1 MSTPTAVLD
10 VQETPTST
18 RWAGIIGIEGE
29 PTGDGRLI
37 NLGALRW
44 DILPVP
50 LRFVSADVGAHD
62 GAVVVGNIETVE
74 RRDGGVLWATGV
86 FDDPNKSPQAAEAMR
101 LVADHMMNGVSMDLD
116 SVSFEVR
123 VAQELIND
131 EDPEDDSIVLAQETA
146 EDGKVTVATI
156 KSDDEVMVT
165 TDGRVRASTLVAVPA
180 FARANIYLEGDPTLE
195 ALVAAAGDA
204 VAPAPEAPV
213 ATGDGQALWDEAIAQ
228 LTAVDQ
234 MEFLS
239 PEYLAATDKAGDA
252 FAAAAIALQTDDPAR
267 ATQAAE
273 VAAKLKRFASL
284 PWGDPED
291 VQTRDSG
298 PTADAP
304 AADVQDILA
313 AATQSITAAG
323 APIHPPEEWF
333 ADPQL
338 DGPTPLVVTKEG
350 RVYGHLATWDVCHVA
365 SPGGPG
371 ICITAPHSNRDYAD
385 FHTGTVLTAEDTLI
399 GTGKIT
405 MGTGHAPHKMS
416 ANATAAHYDNTGTV
430 IADIRAGE
438 DMFGIWVAGALVPEA
453 TEAQARTL
461 RSCPLSG
468 DWREVAGSLEL
479 KAALAVPV
487 PGFPIPRPAGLVASG
502 GERLYALTASGMLAH
517 DTDVEAKPEP
527 GTDQLSAG
535 DVDYL
540 RRLIQRNRVQD
551 AAVLAS
557 EVRTIRNRQV
567 VAAFAHSRKA

>member
-1 MSTPTAVLD
+1 MAVMSTPVMVEEQAPVPTA
-10 VQETPTST
+10 S

-62 GAVVVGNIETVE
+62 GAVVVGNIQTIE
-74 RRDGGVLWATGV
+74 RRDNGVLWATGE
-86 FDDPNKSPQAAEAMR
+86 FDDSEHAQEATR
-101 LVADHMMNGVSMDLD
+101 LVGKHMMNGVSMDLD
-116 SVSFEVR
+116 DVSFEVR
-123 VAQELIND
+123 VAQELVAD
-131 EDPEDDSIVLAQETA
+131 DDPSDDSVVLAQESD
-146 EDGKVTVATI
+146 DGKVTVATI

-165 TDGRVRASTLVAVPA
+165 TGGRVRASTLVAVPA
-180 FARANIYLEGDPTLE
+180 FARANIYLSDDPVLT
-195 ALVAAAGDA
+195 AAGED
-204 VAPAPEAPV
+204 PFPDEED
-213 ATGDGQALWDEAIAQ
+213 GDGIHVAEGAADGDALWDQAVEL
-228 LTAVDQ
+228 LTAVDT

-239 PEYLAATDKAGDA
+239 PEYLAATDAAGDA
-252 FAAAAIALQTDDPAR
+252 FADAAIALQSSNPAK
-267 ATQAAE
+267 AAEAAE

-291 VQTRDSG
+291 VQVRDVG
-298 PTADAP
+298 PTLDEAEAP
-304 AADVQDILA
+304 VQEIVA
-313 AATQSITAAG
+313 AA
-323 APIHPPEEWF
+323 APIYPPEAWF

-338 DGPTPLVVTKEG
+338 DGPTPLVVTKDG

-399 GTGKIT
+399 GAGKIT
-405 MGTGHAPHKMS
+405 MGTGHAPHKLS
-416 ANATAAHYDNTGTV
+416 ATATAAHYDNTGTV
-430 IADIRAGE
+430 VADVRAGE
-438 DMFGIWVAGALVPEA
+438 DMFGIWVAGALVPGVSE
-453 TEAQARTL
+453 EQARTL

-502 GERLYALTASGMLAH
+502 GQRLYALTASGILAH
-517 DTDVEAKPEP
+517 DATPAKVEAA
-527 GTDQLSAG
+527 LSEA

-540 RRLIQRNRVQD
+540 HRIIQRNRVQD
-551 AAVLAS
+551 AAALAAD
-557 EVRTIRNRQV
+557 VRSIRNRRE
-567 VAAFAHSRKA
+567 VAAFATSRRKG